1 MIIHYSQQ
9 HGRRGQRIDS
19 SRREDKVRK
28 RDRDINSI
36 YMEEV
41 KLVALFRRKKWFPL
55 VFSRCGFQGKLKL
68 LVLVSLF
75 LLILFYFV
83 RTH

>member
-1 MIIHYSQQ
+1 MLIYYSQQ

-19 SRREDKVRK
+19 SSREDKVRK

-41 KLVALFRRKKWFPL
+41 KLVALFLRKRWFPL

-75 LLILFYFV
+75 LLILVYFV

>member
-1 MIIHYSQQ
+1 MIIYYSQQ
-9 HGRRGQRIDS
+9 YGRRGQRIDS
-19 SRREDKVRK
+19 SSREDKVRK
-28 RDRDINSI
+28 RDRDINNI

-41 KLVALFRRKKWFPL
+41 KLVALFLRKRWFPL
-55 VFSRCGFQGKLKL
+55 VLSRCGFQGKLKL

-75 LLILFYFV
+75 LLILVYFV